1 MDLSISHISFANFR
15 SYERFDLDGIGPL
28 TVLVGPN
35 AVGKT
40 NVVEGVQLL
49 TAQVVVSAPPVEQL
63 VRMGAPF
70 ARLTADAT
78 DGSRQLQLELRIAE
92 GRKRFLLNGKG
103 KRTADLKGWCLR

>member
-40 NVVEGVQLL
+40 NVVEGSCSRRSRRFGTRPSSSLC
-49 TAQVVVSAPPVEQL
+49 AWAPLSP
-63 VRMGAPF
+63 A
-70 ARLTADAT
+70 
-78 DGSRQLQLELRIAE
+78 
-92 GRKRFLLNGKG
+92 
-103 KRTADLKGWCLR
+103 